1 MIWELRL
8 QRGLVSMAAWPQ
20 VLEDPWQ
27 RGGAGRDQQNASG
40 ALHLNAESKGASWR
54 RQVGYHRG

>member
-27 RGGAGRDQQNASG
+27 RGGAGRGG
-40 ALHLNAESKGASWR
+40 AGSAERFWSPAPQCR
-54 RQVGYHRG
+54 E